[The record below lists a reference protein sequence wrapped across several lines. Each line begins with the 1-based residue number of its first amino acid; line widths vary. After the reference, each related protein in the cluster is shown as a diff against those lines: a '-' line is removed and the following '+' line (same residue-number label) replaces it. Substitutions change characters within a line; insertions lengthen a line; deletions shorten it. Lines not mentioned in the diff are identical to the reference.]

1 MSEQTFCDGLCG
13 KGELIGRRTFLSESV
28 LAAAALALAA
38 CSGDVSGPPATVSSS
53 LKVASYPALAV
64 VNGIATVNLSGA
76 KLAIV
81 RTGASSFLALSLV
94 CPHQGGSISTNG
106 SGFLCSR
113 HGARFNGTGTWIG
126 GERTTSMRSYPATY
140 DAATDTLTIG

>member
-1 MSEQTFCDGLCG
+1 MSDAPRCAGLCG
-13 KGELIGRRTFLSESV
+13 QGEPIGRRTFLSESV
-28 LAAAALALAA
+28 LAAAALALTA
-38 CSGDVSGPPATVSSS
+38 CMSDISGPPTSVSSS
-53 LKVASYPALAV
+53 LKIANYPALAV

-81 RTGASSFLALSLV
+81 RTGASSFIALSLI

-106 SGFLCSR
+106 TGFLCSR

-126 GERTTSMRSYPATY
+126 GERTSSMRSYPATY